1 LRKSLVRSQSFQGAQ
16 TSARRDWES
25 VRLYQVLPPA
35 LAARAHVWHNQLN
48 LKDGWICWDNLYF
61 EAPGAQEQ
69 HAVSSLVY

>member
-1 LRKSLVRSQSFQGAQ
+1 
-16 TSARRDWES
+16 

-61 EAPGAQEQ
+61 EAPGAQQQ
-69 HAVSSLVY
+69 HAMVTSCHLILYETQ